1 MIHNKGFIFLVISL
15 FFLVPCG
22 ETKAQDTSKK
32 IDALLFNFY
41 QAVQNQKSQE
51 ALNLTNVIDLAIK
64 KTHNL
69 TNKQLVNYYNSKGII
84 YFKLNKNP
92 EKFFI
97 IADSLNNTLNKVDLN
112 IKIYSNLFLGNYY
125 LNIGEDLKARNTFL
139 KIFHIENLPED
150 RKNIK
155 NQILELI
162 FSTEKIL
169 AFQDKIDSS
178 VVLNTADKLISLKR
192 KENDTINI
200 SFGEALEF
208 VKKGADAEKIFI
220 ELKNIPRTSFKY
232 RDEIKFVALS
242 WLRLNYNNKI
252 NIINIKNNNK
262 SSNDSINAIKL
273 LETSKELLNF
283 LNDKNYLLNKSE
295 YYSIYA
301 DIVHAAIILKDN
313 QNKSF
318 YQEYLF
324 ELIKDDSYLSDKE
337 LDLQNLF
344 YLFERLSWIYYY
356 NNELDKLFIFK
367 KNELRVFD
375 VIKEQNINEVIYLS
389 SISNIL
395 KSFGDSLVGRSDF
408 DFEQSYKYFNK
419 YKQLVLERFGKYSIE
434 YLEVSNQ
441 EYTFILKL
449 KNDGKHSSEKLLEHS
464 KTGLEILKDMN
475 CITLICDKIK
485 LNYAK
490 ALNSNSMCSE
500 ALKFLDSSDFNDN
513 IEIFIRKSSIRRE
526 AYSSLNNLFKLNFE
540 FEELLSRVQIEDEL
554 FYKDPNI
561 FYEYL
566 NNILDYQKYL
576 KNSGRTIKALSLT
589 KEFFDT
595 FKKLDV
601 TYAKSEFFLNYIE
614 ILVLNNQYDEAIN
627 LLEYDFF
634 DSKYF
639 KENDGYYQYRL
650 FKLIGIIKYNKG
662 EYAVAKEFFKNTLK
676 NKSSNKRIIYIE
688 LIRIASELED
698 KKSTQYYLEKLK
710 NEINISDLEYF
721 ELLLISDI
729 LNKTKQFEELYNYL
743 IPLSRESIE
752 KICLQSFYSLNDN
765 TLNKFD
771 HYWIIKLILENFKY
785 DFDSELFQNV
795 ITISNLYKEKLKYYA
810 NLNLKVQ
817 KLKKEKDP
825 VALELQELE
834 NKYNNNPSDILE
846 EEIAQ
851 IKSKLYSNLISDSNA
866 LCNLNLSNTYNSL
879 NKNEL
884 LINIISYKGFDDKE
898 NYYLNIYNKDL
909 HVLIDYDLTKFL
921 NIEHD
926 KIINNDFFDK
936 LNDLFVEFNSD
947 INQIDTIYI
956 IPSGDSFRINFN
968 SLLITHKNL
977 KKVKTHL
984 INSITD
990 IAKLKAEKD
999 NAIKELVLIGDIDY
1013 DKQSKNIK
1021 IDTSYNIASRSQLK
1035 ANIKDSD
1042 IPYWGYLPDTKY
1054 EIEEIDR
1061 IATNKNI
1068 ATKIINGSNAT
1079 ESNIIKLLENQ
1090 QKPNIVHIATHGY
1103 FFPDVSKDDFN
1114 NFFISH
1120 QNPLVRSG
1128 IILSGANKSWN
1139 KETISDSANDGIL
1152 TAEEI
1157 SFMDFSGVDLVVLSA
1172 CDTGRGDVSN
1182 LDGVLGLQRALKL
1195 AGANK
1200 LIMSLWKVPDKET
1213 AEFFKHFYKFLLE
1226 DKRSINESFRQTQK
1240 IMNEKYEPYFW
1251 ASFILLE

>member
-1 MIHNKGFIFLVISL
+1 
-15 FFLVPCG
+15 
-22 ETKAQDTSKK
+22 
-32 IDALLFNFY
+32 
-41 QAVQNQKSQE
+41 
-51 ALNLTNVIDLAIK
+51 
-64 KTHNL
+64 
-69 TNKQLVNYYNSKGII
+69 
-84 YFKLNKNP
+84 
-92 EKFFI
+92 
-97 IADSLNNTLNKVDLN
+97 
-112 IKIYSNLFLGNYY
+112 
-125 LNIGEDLKARNTFL
+125 
-139 KIFHIENLPED
+139 
-150 RKNIK
+150 
-155 NQILELI
+155 
-162 FSTEKIL
+162 
-169 AFQDKIDSS
+169 
-178 VVLNTADKLISLKR
+178 
-192 KENDTINI
+192 
-200 SFGEALEF
+200 
-208 VKKGADAEKIFI
+208 
-220 ELKNIPRTSFKY
+220 
-232 RDEIKFVALS
+232 
-242 WLRLNYNNKI
+242 
-252 NIINIKNNNK
+252 
-262 SSNDSINAIKL
+262 
-273 LETSKELLNF
+273 
-283 LNDKNYLLNKSE
+283 
-295 YYSIYA
+295 
-301 DIVHAAIILKDN
+301 
-313 QNKSF
+313 
-318 YQEYLF
+318 
-324 ELIKDDSYLSDKE
+324 
-337 LDLQNLF
+337 
-344 YLFERLSWIYYY
+344 
-356 NNELDKLFIFK
+356 
-367 KNELRVFD
+367 
-375 VIKEQNINEVIYLS
+375 
-389 SISNIL
+389 
-395 KSFGDSLVGRSDF
+395 
-408 DFEQSYKYFNK
+408 
-419 YKQLVLERFGKYSIE
+419 
-434 YLEVSNQ
+434 
-441 EYTFILKL
+441 
-449 KNDGKHSSEKLLEHS
+449 
-464 KTGLEILKDMN
+464 
-475 CITLICDKIK
+475 
-485 LNYAK
+485 
-490 ALNSNSMCSE
+490 
-500 ALKFLDSSDFNDN
+500 
-513 IEIFIRKSSIRRE
+513 
-526 AYSSLNNLFKLNFE
+526 
-540 FEELLSRVQIEDEL
+540 
-554 FYKDPNI
+554 
-561 FYEYL
+561 
-566 NNILDYQKYL
+566 
-576 KNSGRTIKALSLT
+576 
-589 KEFFDT
+589 
-595 FKKLDV
+595 
-601 TYAKSEFFLNYIE
+601 
-614 ILVLNNQYDEAIN
+614 
-627 LLEYDFF
+627 
-634 DSKYF
+634 
-639 KENDGYYQYRL
+639 
-650 FKLIGIIKYNKG
+650 
-662 EYAVAKEFFKNTLK
+662 
-676 NKSSNKRIIYIE
+676 
-688 LIRIASELED
+688 
-698 KKSTQYYLEKLK
+698 
-710 NEINISDLEYF
+710 
-721 ELLLISDI
+721 
-729 LNKTKQFEELYNYL
+729 
-743 IPLSRESIE
+743 
-752 KICLQSFYSLNDN
+752 
-765 TLNKFD
+765 
-771 HYWIIKLILENFKY
+771 
-785 DFDSELFQNV
+785 
-795 ITISNLYKEKLKYYA
+795 LKYYA